1 MPPRLEF
8 ILFSIG
14 LGTAVAS
21 SITSMCFLYISL
33 LGGQSLVYEPNPI
46 LALVEMM
53 FLVFGVG
60 TCLVASE
67 VYYRY
72 LEMRK
77 SRRKK
82 K

>member
-1 MPPRLEF
+1 MPVRVEF

-21 SITSMCFLYISL
+21 SVTCMWFLYISL
-33 LGGQSLVYEPNPI
+33 LGGQSLVYESNPV

-53 FLVFGVG
+53 FLILGIG

-67 VYYRY
+67 IYYRY

>member
-1 MPPRLEF
+1 MPIRVEF

-21 SITSMCFLYISL
+21 SIMSMWFLYISL

-53 FLVFGVG
+53 FLVLGVG

>member
-1 MPPRLEF
+1 MPVRIRF

-21 SITSMCFLYISL
+21 SITSIFFLYISL
-33 LGGQSLVYEPNPI
+33 LGGHSLVYEPNPI

-53 FLVFGVG
+53 LLVLGVG
-60 TCLVASE
+60 TCLVAPE

-72 LEMRK
+72 LETRK

>member
-1 MPPRLEF
+1 MPVRVEF

-21 SITSMCFLYISL
+21 SVICMWFLYISL

-53 FLVFGVG
+53 LLVFGVG

>member
-1 MPPRLEF
+1 MAVRVKF

-21 SITSMCFLYISL
+21 SITSICFLYISL
-33 LGGQSLVYEPNPI
+33 LGGQSLVYESNPI

-53 FLVFGVG
+53 LLVLGVG

-77 SRRKK
+77 SGRKK